1 MSNLF
6 SVPVIWKP
14 DQNQIRGG
22 KVFPA
27 YNCRSIVEES
37 RGKNKSKN
45 FLAETMKVNYW
56 LAQSQTHGN

>member
-6 SVPVIWKP
+6 SVPVIWKL

-22 KVFPA
+22 KGFPA

-37 RGKNKSKN
+37 RDKNKSKN
-45 FLAETMKVNYW
+45 FLAETMKENCW
-56 LAQSQTHGN
+56 LAQSQTHGS